1 MRATPASDAP
11 AAERLQPGDP
21 GTPRQVRRSAVERLA
36 ADRAK
41 YVRGLPAAQ
50 GGGASAAA
58 AQESAPDAPARAQ
71 APVVRRV
78 IARRPLRPDSLVIY
92 RQKCEF
98 VRTPGTDGSKGSLG
112 KKLLPVQGKDRVPAP
127 SDTQGVGE
135 ESGYRGRDV
144 GTAPMRQGLAES
156 LAPSASSAPPAAHPA
171 PSAPSAAPRTSSAPS
186 AAPLAS
192 SAPPAAH
199 PAPSAPSAAPRT
211 SSAPPAAHPAP
222 SAPSAA
228 PRTSSAPP
236 AAPLAS
242 SAPPAAPPASSV
254 PSAAPRTSSAP
265 SAAPRTSSAASQSV
279 APVPPGLELRVARR
293 RGLQRSQSDL
303 SSLSSTA
310 KAECDAF
317 FQYCGLDPDVVE
329 ALGRENFS
337 ASSDCVALK
346 VRSVSVATSDS
357 GFSRRSDDDG
367 EDGLSGALK
376 EQGPSATSVI
386 ERNARIIKWLYTC
399 RKAREGPGQ
408 RLQGPA

>member
-1 MRATPASDAP
+1 MRATPASNAP

-41 YVRGLPAAQ
+41 YVRGVPAAQ

-135 ESGYRGRDV
+135 ESGSRGRDV

-171 PSAPSAAPRTSSAPS
+171 PSAPSAAPRTSSAP
-186 AAPLAS
+186 
-192 SAPPAAH
+192 
-199 PAPSAPSAAPRT
+199 
-211 SSAPPAAHPAP
+211 
-222 SAPSAA
+222 
-228 PRTSSAPP
+228 
-236 AAPLAS
+236 
-242 SAPPAAPPASSV
+242 
-254 PSAAPRTSSAP
+254 
-265 SAAPRTSSAASQSV
+265 SAASQSV